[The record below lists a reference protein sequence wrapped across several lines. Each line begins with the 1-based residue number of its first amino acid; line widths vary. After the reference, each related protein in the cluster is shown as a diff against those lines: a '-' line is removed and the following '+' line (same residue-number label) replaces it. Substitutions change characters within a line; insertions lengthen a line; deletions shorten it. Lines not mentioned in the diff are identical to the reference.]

1 MNIVN
6 QLGELTDRQPFQ
18 PFTIYV
24 AGGRK
29 HRINHPEYISFSPR
43 KKTVVVWTETDVA
56 IFLNPCLI
64 SEVEQDSRNKK

>member
-1 MNIVN
+1 MNIVD
-6 QLGELTDRQPFQ
+6 QLGELTERQPLQ

-29 HRINHPEYISFSPR
+29 HRISHPEDISFSPR

-56 IFLNPCLI
+56 IFLNPGLI
-64 SEVEQDSRNKK
+64 SEVEEHSRNKK

>member
-1 MNIVN
+1 MNFVN
-6 QLGELTDRQPFQ
+6 QLGQLADRQPFR
-18 PFTIYV
+18 PFTMHV

-29 HRINHPEYISFSPR
+29 HQINLSTR
-43 KKTVVVWTETDVA
+43 KKRVVVWSETDVA